1 MSDRDN
7 PRSLVEIMNDV
18 LSTVREHYDSEY
30 VYYIEKEYE
39 DIDVIYEWCAKHV
52 PWQRDKIKML
62 PKDQR
67 PRWME
72 QEITDTTEDSYS
84 VFRRLDENTVAILA
98 AVGVHRGG
106 AKWICCGAFW
116 RIFRRPITLQKL
128 QKQQEY
134 LSYHDKLTGLYNRNS
149 FVSYTTDIN
158 PDELNSLGAVS
169 VDINGL
175 KNFNKEFGRDYGDE
189 VVIRVGE
196 VLEEYF
202 HTANVYRMTGE
213 STWFW
218 WKISHTKSL

>member
-1 MSDRDN
+1 MDLL
-7 PRSLVEIMNDV
+7 RSV
-18 LSTVREHYDSEY
+18 LAY
-30 VYYIEKEYE
+30 
-39 DIDVIYEWCAKHV
+39 
-52 PWQRDKIKML
+52 L
-62 PKDQR
+62 P
-67 PRWME
+67 E
-72 QEITDTTEDSYS
+72 
-84 VFRRLDENTVAILA
+84 A
-98 AVGVHRGG
+98 
-106 AKWICCGAFW
+106 
-116 RIFRRPITLQKL
+116 ITLQKL

-202 HTANVYRMTGE
+202 HTANVYRMTGV